1 MVKYLGLA
9 CAVILPLWNI
19 PLIWRIEKR
28 RSSEDISLYWALGV
42 WVCLLGMF
50 PSGIVSSDMVYRTF
64 SVVNLILFTVVM
76 VEVVR
81 FRKKPR
87 AVSTGGV
94 S

>member
-1 MVKYLGLA
+1 
-9 CAVILPLWNI
+9 
-19 PLIWRIEKR
+19 
-28 RSSEDISLYWALGV
+28 
-42 WVCLLGMF
+42 MF

-64 SVVNLILFTVVM
+64 SVVNLILFTAVM

-87 AVSTGGV
+87 AASTGGA